1 MTHQEV
7 GICGLVPAVSSTALV
22 LVITV
27 PQYYTQHLSGHYEYC
42 VSYQNAHNYLVLYP
56 RVKDLLMIKFL

>member
-7 GICGLVPAVSSTALV
+7 GVWGVVPAVSSTALV

-27 PQYYTQHLSGHYEYC
+27 PQYYTQHLSGHYEYS
-42 VSYQNAHNYLVLYP
+42 VSYQNAHNYLVLYS
-56 RVKDLLMIKFL
+56 RVEDLLIIKFL